1 MYIYTQRFC
10 RGWTRTEGMTGGTWE
25 EGLQFKVE
33 IRAMGTEENQ
43 ASSGAVAGKLGGKD
57 EER

>member
-1 MYIYTQRFC
+1 M
-10 RGWTRTEGMTGGTWE
+10 
-25 EGLQFKVE
+25 E